1 MMNSAEQFLYTVP
14 HAASLCD
21 MGASKFWELVMAGE
35 IKSIKIG
42 KARRIPAGEL
52 QAWISRQ
59 IEAADAIPV
68 RIGS

>member
-1 MMNSAEQFLYTVP
+1 MNDSTSQLLYRVET
-14 HAASLCD
+14 AANLCD
-21 MGASKFWELVMAGE
+21 MGRSKFWELVMSGE

-42 KARRIPAGEL
+42 KARRIPAREL